1 MRFSKKI
8 NNKRQGEMAIIQ
20 LKAYPLYI
28 ELHLHLELNT
38 ITLHYTTLHLI
49 LNITYLFC
57 LVFPLDK

>member
-1 MRFSKKI
+1 
-8 NNKRQGEMAIIQ
+8 MAIIQ